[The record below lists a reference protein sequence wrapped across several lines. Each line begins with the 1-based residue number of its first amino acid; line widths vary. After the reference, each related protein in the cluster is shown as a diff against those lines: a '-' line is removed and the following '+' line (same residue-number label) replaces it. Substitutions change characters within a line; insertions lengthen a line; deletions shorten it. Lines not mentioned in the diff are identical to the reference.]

1 MNIDDFKKELIRD
14 FQDLGEVYWA
24 YRLLL
29 DELRWK
35 EQDPK
40 QPFVPPPEEYRNV
53 KQLELALKIELDHL
67 NNKKGFAMRY
77 AEIALDYTIHRYGKL
92 WEKEEEE
99 Q

>member
-1 MNIDDFKKELIRD
+1 MNIDDFKKELRGD
-14 FQDLGEVYWA
+14 FQNLGEVYWA

-40 QPFVPPPEEYRNV
+40 QPFVTPEEYREV
-53 KQLELALKIELDHL
+53 KQLELALEIEL
-67 NNKKGFAMRY
+67 NRINSKKGFAMRY

-92 WEKEEEE
+92 WEKEEDK